1 MAKPAD
7 LRQAMSA
14 SAKSSSR
21 NATGAVQTD
30 PDGMKMSETALARE
44 GKSDA
49 KGENSPHYR
58 PGRASKSNVTGYF
71 PQAVKKQ
78 LRLLAAERDTTIQRL
93 LAEALNG
100 LFAANGKPEI
110 APLDDA

>member
-7 LRQAMSA
+7 LRRAMSV
-14 SAKSSSR
+14 SAKAAPRNESR
-21 NATGAVQTD
+21 ELKVS
-30 PDGMKMSETALARE
+30 PSVETTTPNRE
-44 GKSDA
+44 GKSEARPQD
-49 KGENSPHYR
+49 NPHYR

-110 APLDDA
+110 APLEDS

>member
-1 MAKPAD
+1 MA
-7 LRQAMSA
+7 
-14 SAKSSSR
+14 
-21 NATGAVQTD
+21 
-30 PDGMKMSETALARE
+30 ETQLGGE
-44 GKSDA
+44 GKSLAHD
-49 KGENSPHYR
+49 PHYR

-110 APLDDA
+110 APLEDDV